1 MMKHPSASTA
11 RLVGKLEAKTLQ
23 LEATNRALLQEIA
36 KRRELASNQ
45 VAVLNSL
52 AAHVALI
59 DESGTITA
67 VNDAWRSFGS
77 GNGLWGADFLIGTNY
92 LQVCDQATGLNCLEA
107 KHAASGIRAVLSG
120 ELKRFEI
127 EYACHSP
134 TETRWFR
141 LQVNPLSDGKL
152 AGAVITHVNVTERRE
167 AEIEFEQSEAQYL
180 LLLNSTAEGIYRL
193 NIDGI
198 CTFCNPTAARLLGYD
213 DATQIVGRFPHD
225 HHHHS
230 RPDGTPFPQDECAVH
245 RVLGTG
251 QGLHSD
257 SEWFL
262 RADGSRFPVECW
274 SYPILSGPDVAGTVV
289 TFLDITERRDL
300 EAQFLQ
306 SQKMEAVGRL
316 AGGVAH
322 DFNNALQII
331 LTYAEM
337 LEERLA
343 ADPVGLEQ
351 DREILAAGRR
361 AASLTRQLLAF
372 SRKQIQRPSV
382 LDLNAVVG
390 DVETVLR
397 RTIGE
402 DIALTIRC
410 MRSLGSIE
418 ADRAKIEQVLINL
431 AVNARDAMPAGGE
444 LLIATSMLHCG
455 EADVPP
461 RAYIEPG
468 NYAVL
473 SIRDTGVGMNQKTA
487 ARIFEPFFTTK
498 DAGKG
503 TGLGLSTVYGIMKQ
517 SRGYVVVDSEEGK
530 GAEFRLYFPT
540 VEGAPERISP
550 RMALRPPRGGRETVL
565 LVEDEDPLRSVVCN
579 ALSKNGYAVLDAPD
593 GKSAIELAASFK
605 SPIDLLLTDVILPGL
620 SGRNIADQLQV
631 SRPAMKVIYMSGY
644 TDEFIADHGIIDPRI
659 VLLEKPFSISSLLHN
674 IREVLNGHPTS
685 NDVNEELRIG

>member
-1 MMKHPSASTA
+1 MKHPSASNA
-11 RLVGKLEAKTLQ
+11 RLVGKLEARTLR
-23 LEATNRALLQEIA
+23 LDEPHRAPRQEIA
-36 KRRELASNQ
+36 KRREL
-45 VAVLNSL
+45 
-52 AAHVALI
+52 
-59 DESGTITA
+59 
-67 VNDAWRSFGS
+67 
-77 GNGLWGADFLIGTNY
+77 
-92 LQVCDQATGLNCLEA
+92 
-107 KHAASGIRAVLSG
+107 
-120 ELKRFEI
+120 
-127 EYACHSP
+127 
-134 TETRWFR
+134 
-141 LQVNPLSDGKL
+141 
-152 AGAVITHVNVTERRE
+152 RRE
-167 AEIEFEQSEAQYL
+167 VEIEQSEAQHF

-193 NIDGI
+193 NIEGV

-230 RPDGTPFPQDECAVH
+230 RPDGTPFPQSECAVH
-245 RVLGTG
+245 RVHGKG

-322 DFNNALQII
+322 DFNNSLQII

-337 LEERLA
+337 LEARLA
-343 ADPVGLEQ
+343 ADPVGLAH

-410 MRSLGSIE
+410 MPSLGSIE

-431 AVNARDAMPAGGE
+431 ANNARDAMPAGGD
-444 LLIATSMLHCG
+444 LLIATSMLHCD

-468 NYAVL
+468 HYAVL
-473 SIRDTGVGMNQKTA
+473 SIRDTGVGMDQKTA

-498 DAGKG
+498 DPGKG

-540 VEGAPERISP
+540 VERAPERISP
-550 RMALRPPRGGRETVL
+550 RLALQPLRGGRETVL
-565 LVEDEDPLRSVVCN
+565 LVEDEGSLRSVVGN

-593 GKSAIELAASFK
+593 GKSAIELANSFK

-620 SGRNIADQLQV
+620 SGRHIAAQLLM

-644 TDEFIADHGIIDPRI
+644 TDEFIADRGIIDPRI
-659 VLLEKPFSISSLLHN
+659 ILLEKPFSISLLLHN
-674 IREVLNGHPTS
+674 IRQVLNGHSTR
-685 NDVNEELRIG
+685 NELHEDLGLIELG